1 MFLRIVFSQFF
12 IAKLLY
18 NKRYASNNRIVFI
31 RRAQEPTLEDNVVD
45 LWQDLPASMKNLN
58 TFTFPCEEEF
68 LLKTQSSKS
77 NYANDSLYMCAF
89 FFVGFDVCVC
99 YFFPYSRYMLYNY
112 PSLA

>member
-1 MFLRIVFSQFF
+1 MPVI
-12 IAKLLY
+12 
-18 NKRYASNNRIVFI
+18 IVFI

-45 LWQDLPASMKNLN
+45 LWQDLSASMKNLH

-77 NYANDSLYMCAF
+77 NYANDSLYMCAY

-99 YFFPYSRYMLYNY
+99 YFFPYSRYKLYNY